1 MDELENL
8 RAFKEHVNT
17 VLGDA
22 LADLRIARDSSKG
35 SMPEQVAALLRAS
48 APAGE
53 EPEELEDHPALYVVF
68 NKTGE
73 HIRWWSRGK
82 PSEGTLAG
90 FVAAGDDVHV
100 LYKRQSHPSAP
111 SSPEKV

>member
-1 MDELENL
+1 MRRRRVHGRVDV
-8 RAFKEHVNT
+8 RSVGPCGK
-17 VLGDA
+17 
-22 LADLRIARDSSKG
+22 RSPRK
-35 SMPEQVAALLRAS
+35 P
-48 APAGE
+48 
-53 EPEELEDHPALYVVF
+53 EDHPALYVVF

-100 LYKRQSHPSAP
+100 LHKRQSHPSAP
-111 SSPEKV
+111 EKSHD